1 MVCTS
6 HGDVDAMQRVGVTGV
21 LDCPLVVGRER
32 LSPANHDERKR
43 STGGE
48 MVYKIPLKRRN

>member
-6 HGDVDAMQRVGVTGV
+6 HGDVDETQRVGVTVV
-21 LDCPLVVGRER
+21 LDCSLVVGGER

-43 STGGE
+43 SAGGE
-48 MVYKIPLKRRN
+48 MVYKMAL